1 MGWAAPSAQGNPAIR
16 PVDGQCGGGEMRYGP
31 SAGARHPGHPSQ
43 ILNRALCNL
52 GPVRSDTKRQTTE
65 AIWNSKHI
73 SSQCDIKGPC
83 TPYGV
88 CTPEFQFEPYIR
100 RLACGTRPFWAILLR
115 IELALTWFADAIPLA
130 NEINTGWAGGGDQ
143 NRLLEMIREVS
154 KAGRDMLKVESYDLH
169 TPYSPKSRTRS
180 SL

>member
-43 ILNRALCNL
+43 ILNRALCGT
-52 GPVRSDTKRQTTE
+52 GPQRYEE
-65 AIWNSKHI
+65 ANNRGHLELKAYF
-73 SSQCDIKGPC
+73 KP
-83 TPYGV
+83 P
-88 CTPEFQFEPYIR
+88 R
-100 RLACGTRPFWAILLR
+100 LR